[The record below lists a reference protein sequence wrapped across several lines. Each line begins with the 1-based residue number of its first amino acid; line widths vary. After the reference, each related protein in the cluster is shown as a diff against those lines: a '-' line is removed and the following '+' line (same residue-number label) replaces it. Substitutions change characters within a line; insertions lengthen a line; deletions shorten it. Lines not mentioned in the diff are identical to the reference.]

1 MSTKNQ
7 THTFTSTLQKLQSW
21 TIAPL
26 PKDFII
32 EAVHP
37 FGRTP
42 VIATINGR
50 SWNTSLWTEKSGDT
64 MIALPKKVRAKL
76 EAGDEV
82 EISFV
87 YDYERF

>member
-1 MSTKNQ
+1 MSTENKI
-7 THTFTSTLQKLQSW
+7 HTFTSTLQKFQSW

-26 PKDFII
+26 PKSFKI
-32 EAVHP
+32 EAVQP

-42 VIATINGR
+42 VVATINGK
-50 SWNTSLWTEKSGDT
+50 SWNTSLWTEKTGDT
-64 MIALPKKVRAKL
+64 LIALPKKVRAKL

-82 EISFV
+82 KISFV

>member
-1 MSTKNQ
+1 MEKVYRFKSV
-7 THTFTSTLQKLQSW
+7 LVKLQTW

-26 PKDFII
+26 PKHFKI

-42 VIATINGR
+42 VIATLKEKCWR
-50 SWNTSLWTEKSGDT
+50 TSLWTEKNGET
-64 MIALPKKVRAKL
+64 MIAVPKKIRGAL
-76 EAGDEV
+76 GEGDEV
-82 EISFV
+82 EISFK